1 MTELGKHVV
10 YQVYPKSFQDSNDDG
25 IGDLPGLI
33 QRLPYLA
40 NLGVTMIWLNPIFPS
55 PQNDNGYD
63 ISDYTAIDPL
73 FGTMAD
79 FEQLVLE
86 AESYQMGIMLD
97 MVFNHTSTA
106 HPWFQKA
113 LAGDV
118 KYQDY
123 YYLRPYREN
132 GLEPTNWVSKFGGS
146 AWSRFGE
153 TDRAYLHLYDQSQAD
168 LNWHNPAVRQ
178 ELYAILNFWLAK
190 GVRGFR
196 FDVINVI
203 GKAADLVDD
212 DTDNGG
218 KYLYT
223 DTPIVQ
229 TYIQEMHAATFGHYS
244 DVITVG
250 ELSSTT
256 IDQTATYTN
265 PQNKAL
271 SMGFNFH
278 HLKVDYAQ
286 GEKWTK
292 LPYDFEALRQLWHG
306 WSQGI
311 MTANG
316 WPAWFWNNH
325 DQPRAVN
332 RFIKKP
338 KYYRIGAKMLAMMVH
353 LNRGT
358 PYIYMGEEIG
368 MLDPNYQGMTDYV
381 DVESQNAYRMLL
393 TKGLTPSEAFAVVQS
408 KARDNSRVPMQWDN
422 SPYAGFSTQQ
432 PWLKNGDFDDINVAK
447 DQESADSLYQFYH
460 QLIQLRQKHPVIAD
474 GDYTPRYDDVT
485 EVIAFERRLGD
496 VKLLVVTHFGE
507 SPVTLSLPDEV
518 VKAGEYLIGNYPK
531 QPLTNELVLRPYE
544 SFAIQY

>member
-113 LAGDV
+113 LAGNV

-229 TYIQEMHAATFGHYS
+229 TYIQEMHAATFGRYS

-338 KYYRIGAKMLAMMVH
+338 KYYRTGAKMLAMMVH

-408 KARDNSRVPMQWDN
+408 KARDNLRVPMQWDN

-474 GDYTPRYDDVT
+474 SDYTPRYDDVT

-518 VKAGEYLIGNYPK
+518 VQEGEYLIGNYPK
-531 QPLTNELVLRPYE
+531 QPLTNELVLRHYE